1 MKILIA
7 DDSEAYV
14 QRLVRALVEI
24 SGVEIVGRA
33 RTGTEALQA
42 LRDLRPEVVILDIR
56 MPDGTGIDVL
66 EGMRKEKLA
75 TITIV
80 LTNFAFP
87 QYRRKCL
94 QLGARFF
101 FDKSAEFAEVREV
114 LSGLIQNASASPEN
128 GSGGM
133 EREVDREH
141 QESAGRW
148 SG

>member
-1 MKILIA
+1 MRVLIA
-7 DDSEAYV
+7 DDSEVFV
-14 QRLVRALVEI
+14 QRLVQALGEI

-33 RTGTEALQA
+33 RTGAEALQA

-56 MPDGTGIDVL
+56 MPGGTGIDVL

-75 TITIV
+75 PITIV

-101 FDKSAEFAEVREV
+101 FDKSAEFSGVREA
-114 LSGLIQNASASPEN
+114 LSGLIHKPSGSGEN
-128 GSGGM
+128 GFAET
-133 EREVDREH
+133 ERRVDQKH
-141 QESAGRW
+141 
-148 SG
+148 